1 MAAYALA
8 NAKCALGAFYRRLR
22 ARLGAPKAITATAHK
37 LARIFY
43 RMLTTKTPFR
53 DTGQDYYEQ
62 QYRQRLTRS
71 LEKKAATLGF
81 RLIPNPETSTTSTHF
96 HQAPKTKQSRA
107 RASKTGAPTLA
118 CFIAPPLAMKADG
131 RSAEWRGGKWC
142 VSTVGDG
149 WGAGV

>member
-53 DTGQDYYEQ
+53 DPGQDYYEQ
-62 QYRQRLTRS
+62 QYPQRLTRS
-71 LEKKAATLGF
+71 LPTKAATPAL
-81 RLIPNPETSTTSTHF
+81 RLIPNPKTQTPKSETRP
-96 HQAPKTKQSRA
+96 A
-107 RASKTGAPTLA
+107 
-118 CFIAPPLAMKADG
+118 
-131 RSAEWRGGKWC
+131 GK
-142 VSTVGDG
+142 
-149 WGAGV
+149 